1 MKQMS
6 PEAREK
12 YLTEKLRH
20 IIRHAY
26 ENAPSVK
33 RKFDA
38 AGVKPEDIGTIK
50 DLEKIPVTSKDE
62 MVRLQ
67 NENPPFGGFLAMPL
81 EKLEKIFLSP
91 GPLYDPQT
99 LKVKAE
105 MAADIFS
112 VMKAGKGDRILNT
125 FSYHLVP
132 PAHWIDEAVRT
143 MGGTV
148 VPTGV
153 GNTDIQ
159 VKMMRDLGVT
169 GYAGTPSFLSI
180 IIKRAEEL
188 GYNFRRDF
196 KLRFALVGA
205 EMLPPSL
212 RRSFEE
218 DYGIQVVETYGTA
231 ELGLLAY
238 NCERK
243 EGMHI
248 VDRVVLE
255 IVDPAT
261 GKQLGP
267 GEIGEVVVTSFDE
280 AYALI
285 RYGTGDL
292 SYYTDKPC
300 ACGRASPRLM
310 RIVGRVGDAVKIRG
324 MFVHPRQVEQCLARF
339 SEVTRYQLI
348 VDRVQQRDT
357 AILKVEV
364 AAGAN
369 KEAISQGVEKS
380 FPEICTVKLDKVEFM
395 APGTIPA
402 EAKIIL
408 DQRKWE

>member
-1 MKQMS
+1 MKQRTR
-6 PEAREK
+6 EEREK
-12 YLTEKLRH
+12 YLKEKLRY
-20 IIRHAY
+20 IIKHAY
-26 ENAPSVK
+26 ENAPAIK

-38 AGVKPEDIGTIK
+38 VGIKPEDIQTIK
-50 DLEKIPVTSKDE
+50 DLEKIPITSKDE

-67 NENPPFGGFLAMPL
+67 NENPPFGGFLAVPL
-81 EKLEKIFLSP
+81 EKLEKVFLSP
-91 GPLYDPQT
+91 GPLYDPQS
-99 LKVKAE
+99 LKVKAA

-112 VMKAGKGDRILNT
+112 VMKLGKGDRVLNT

-132 PAHWIDEAVRT
+132 PAHWIDEAVKM
-143 MGGTV
+143 MGATV
-148 VPTGV
+148 IPTGV
-153 GNTDIQ
+153 GNTELQ
-159 VKMMRDLGVT
+159 VKIMHDLGVT
-169 GYAGTPSFLSI
+169 GYAGTPSFLNI
-180 IIKRAEEL
+180 LIKKAEEL

-212 RRSFEE
+212 RKSFEE

-248 VDRVVLE
+248 VDEVILE

-267 GEIGEVVVTSFDE
+267 GEVGEVVVTSFDE

-292 SYYTDKPC
+292 SYYSDEPC
-300 ACGRASPRLM
+300 ACGRVSPRLM
-310 RIVGRVGDAVKIRG
+310 RIVGRVGEAVKIRG
-324 MFVHPRQVEQCLARF
+324 MFVHPRQVERCLSGF
-339 SEVTRYQLI
+339 PQVTKYQLV

-357 AILKVEV
+357 AVLRVEV
-364 AAGAN
+364 TEGAD
-369 KEAISQGVEKS
+369 KEALSQGIEKS
-380 FPEICTVKLDKVEFM
+380 FSEICTVKLDKVEYVS
-395 APGTIPA
+395 PGTIPA